1 MTTRLRVNAHM
12 KNSPRVN
19 VKVAVIQKDEVVAR
33 MRNLVLVA
41 FAVVATVFL
50 LELYIAAILGLAS

>member
-19 VKVAVIQKDEVVAR
+19 VKVAVIEKDEAVQR
-33 MRNLVLVA
+33 LRDFVLIA

-50 LELYIAAILGLAS
+50 LELYIAAIFGLAS

>member
-1 MTTRLRVNAHM
+1 M

-19 VKVAVIQKDEVVAR
+19 VKVAVIEKDEVVQR
-33 MRNLVLVA
+33 MRNFVLVA

-50 LELYIAAILGLAS
+50 LELYIAAILGLAF